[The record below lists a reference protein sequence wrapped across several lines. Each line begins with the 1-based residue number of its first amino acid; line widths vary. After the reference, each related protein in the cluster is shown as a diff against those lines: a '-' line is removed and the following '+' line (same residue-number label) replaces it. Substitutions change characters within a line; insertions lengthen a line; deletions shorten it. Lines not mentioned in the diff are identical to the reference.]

1 VQRLQ
6 AGGGLERIVTW
17 TASAMTIVT
26 AGTVNVSMHVSFV
39 LDEREE
45 CWLMNDVKTKIPTV
59 TVMETDVKDV
69 AKTRTVTVTGS

>member
-1 VQRLQ
+1 
-6 AGGGLERIVTW
+6 
-17 TASAMTIVT
+17 MTIVT